1 MLSATAAEY
10 LEAIY
15 NIIVEG
21 DSVIH
26 ARLAEKFNVSP
37 PSVTEML
44 HRLERDGYLV
54 MDRAAGARLTDQG
67 IAAAEDSLRR
77 HRLAERFLM
86 DVLKMDWIAAHEEA
100 HALQKALTPSIEAQM
115 VALLGNPTTCP
126 HGNPIPGSAPSTHD
140 FIRRHRAMRL
150 GQAPAD
156 TPLRVLCI
164 SEVVEDETALLRLVG
179 EAGIHPGADVLV
191 SPLGTDAEGRV
202 AVSIGAETV
211 SLTRAVADKIW
222 VFIPSSV
229 SEPEPAASSQDTT
242 NTSRPTERLGVQ

>member
-1 MLSATAAEY
+1 MLSATALEY

-15 NIIVEG
+15 NITVEG
-21 DSVIH
+21 DAVVH
-26 ARLAEKFNVSP
+26 ARLAEKFKVSA

-54 MDRAAGARLTDQG
+54 VDRSVGAHLTEKG
-67 IAAAEDSLRR
+67 TAAAEDSLRR

-86 DVLKMDWIAAHEEA
+86 DVLKMNWIAAHEEA
-100 HALQKALTPSIEAQM
+100 HALQKSLTPGIEAQM

-150 GQAPAD
+150 GQAPVD

-164 SEVVEDETALLRLVG
+164 SEVVEDETALLKQVG
-179 EAGIHPGADVLV
+179 EAGIRPGADVVV
-191 SPLGTDAEGRV
+191 SPLGPDDGSV
-202 AVSIGAETV
+202 AVAVAGETV
-211 SLTRAVADKIW
+211 SLSHAVADKIW
-222 VFIPSSV
+222 VFIPGSS
-229 SEPEPAASSQDTT
+229 
-242 NTSRPTERLGVQ
+242 